1 MAADPRVF
9 LIGQGL
15 WSPWYA
21 GGSLENLDREFGRE
35 RVLDS
40 PVSENA
46 VTGMAVGAALAGMRP
61 IVFHPRLDFLLLA
74 MDPMINQAANW
85 SYLFAGQSSVPL
97 VIRAV
102 INRGG
107 EQGAQHSQA
116 LHAMFMHV
124 PGLKIVMPATPAD
137 AKGLLLAAVEDPN
150 PVLYIDDRWLY
161 SQTGPVP
168 EEMYRTPIGEAAV
181 RRAGRD
187 VTIVGISWMA
197 AQALEAADVLAGEGI
212 EAEVID
218 LRSLKPWDQVRVLES
233 ARKTGRLMVAD
244 PGWRTAGAAAE
255 IAATVAAE
263 AFHDLDAP
271 VERVTLPDTP
281 APTSRAEEQAYYPGP
296 AAIVEAAWR
305 ALGPAR
311 EAAPDSRRPPHET
324 TAHGSG
330 FRHRGRAVRAH
341 RAVPAARLIA
351 LAVWL
356 EDRRSPWFRGVRVG
370 RGGRRFRMVKFRT
383 MIPDAWKSGVSS
395 TACGDRRITRVG
407 KILRRAKLDELP
419 QLWNVLTGDMSLVG
433 PRPQVEPDAALYT
446 AEERRLFDVR
456 PGITDL
462 ASIVFADEGEIL
474 AGSADPDLVTT
485 RASGRGRAGWVS
497 CI

>member
-1 MAADPRVF
+1 MRALTYVQAIHEAHYQLMRADQRVF

-74 MDPMINQAANW
+74 MDPVINQAANW
-85 SYLFAGQSSVPL
+85 SYLFAGQASVPM

-124 PGLKIVMPATPAD
+124 PGLKTVMPATPAD

-161 SQTGPVP
+161 RQTGPVP
-168 EEMYRTPIGEAAV
+168 EEIYRTPIGEAAV

-197 AQALEAADVLAGEGI
+197 KQALEAAELLASQGI
-212 EAEVID
+212 ETEVID
-218 LRSLKPWDQVRVLES
+218 LRSLKPWDQPRVLES
-233 ARKTGRLMVAD
+233 ARKTRRLIVAD
-244 PGWRTAGAAAE
+244 SGWRTAGAAAE
-255 IAATVAAE
+255 IAATIAAE

-296 AAIVEAAWR
+296 AAIVEAAYR
-305 ALGPAR
+305 TLGR
-311 EAAPDSRRPPHET
+311 
-324 TAHGSG
+324 
-330 FRHRGRAVRAH
+330 
-341 RAVPAARLIA
+341 
-351 LAVWL
+351 
-356 EDRRSPWFRGVRVG
+356 RVG
-370 RGGRRFRMVKFRT
+370 
-383 MIPDAWKSGVSS
+383 
-395 TACGDRRITRVG
+395 
-407 KILRRAKLDELP
+407 
-419 QLWNVLTGDMSLVG
+419 
-433 PRPQVEPDAALYT
+433 AA
-446 AEERRLFDVR
+446 A
-456 PGITDL
+456 
-462 ASIVFADEGEIL
+462 
-474 AGSADPDLVTT
+474 
-485 RASGRGRAGWVS
+485 
-497 CI
+497 

>member
-1 MAADPRVF
+1 MRTLTYVQAIHEAHRQLLAADPRAF

-21 GGSLENLDREFGRE
+21 GGSLEDLDREFGRE

-74 MDPMINQAANW
+74 MDPVINQAANW
-85 SYLFAGQSSVPL
+85 SYLFAGQASVPL

-124 PGLKIVMPATPAD
+124 PGLKTVMPATPAD

-161 SQTGPVP
+161 AMRGPVP
-168 EEMYRTPIGEAAV
+168 EEPYQTPIGEAAV

-197 AQALEAADVLAGEGI
+197 AQALEAAEVLAGQGI

-218 LRSLKPWDQVRVLES
+218 LRSLKPWDQSRVLDS
-233 ARKTGRLMVAD
+233 VRRTGRLIVAD
-244 PGWRTAGAAAE
+244 GGWRTAGAAAE
-255 IAATVAAE
+255 IAATIAAE

-296 AAIVEAAWR
+296 SAIVEAAYR
-305 ALGPAR
+305 ALGR
-311 EAAPDSRRPPHET
+311 
-324 TAHGSG
+324 
-330 FRHRGRAVRAH
+330 
-341 RAVPAARLIA
+341 
-351 LAVWL
+351 
-356 EDRRSPWFRGVRVG
+356 RVG
-370 RGGRRFRMVKFRT
+370 
-383 MIPDAWKSGVSS
+383 
-395 TACGDRRITRVG
+395 
-407 KILRRAKLDELP
+407 
-419 QLWNVLTGDMSLVG
+419 
-433 PRPQVEPDAALYT
+433 AA
-446 AEERRLFDVR
+446 A
-456 PGITDL
+456 
-462 ASIVFADEGEIL
+462 
-474 AGSADPDLVTT
+474 
-485 RASGRGRAGWVS
+485 
-497 CI
+497 